1 MSFPLRSASIL
12 FLSALL
18 SALAKTDPKR
28 PFWVKHGTS
37 DAAVP
42 FATGQGLADSL
53 TAAGWPG
60 VVFTPIQDAPHNWLW
75 QPQFGHSNQELW
87 DWFMQNPLP

>member
-1 MSFPLRSASIL
+1 M
-12 FLSALL
+12 
-18 SALAKTDPKR
+18 
-28 PFWVKHGTS
+28 HGTS

-42 FATGQGLADSL
+42 FSTGQGLADSL